1 MEYIVYVKS
10 NSNGYITAVNS
21 SAFLSD
27 TTGWVEIDRGNGDK
41 YHHAQGNYFPES
53 ITTDGGAYRYKL
65 VNGKPVECP
74 AEEIA
79 SQEAPLEPEQPEP
92 SGSVWD
98 ELDAAYQ
105 RGVDSV

>member
-10 NSNGYITAVNS
+10 NSNGYITDVNS

-27 TTGWVEIDRGNGDK
+27 TTGWEEIDRGTGYR
-41 YHHAQGNYFPES
+41 YHHAQNNYFDKPLR
-53 ITTDGGAYRYKL
+53 TDHLAYRYRL
-65 VNGKPVECP
+65 AGRKPVECTP
-74 AEEIA
+74 EEIA
-79 SQEAPLEPEQPEP
+79 AQEAALEPEQPEP